1 FSRDWS
7 SDVCSSDLRPLGVL
21 IYHPGRPMRR
31 AMTTDTVDAG
41 TLAALRTVSTATVTT
56 QLMARGLRN
65 TFLHGLRPLNPAQ
78 TRMVGEAFTL
88 RCIPSREDLDQLS
101 VFQDYDHPQRKA
113 VETAPPGSVLVVDAR
128 GQTRAASLGHILAT
142 RLLRRGVAGFVTDGS
157 VRDSE
162 G

>member
-1 FSRDWS
+1 
-7 SDVCSSDLRPLGVL
+7 
-21 IYHPGRPMRR
+21 
-31 AMTTDTVDAG
+31 
-41 TLAALRTVSTATVTT
+41 

-162 G
+162 GSAALPPPSFAPGPAATTSPAHT